1 MTRFD
6 LVLAGG
12 TVVDPASG
20 LNDRR
25 DVGVTDGRI
34 AAIEPH
40 LSTSDAATVIDA
52 TGQYVTPGL
61 VDLHVHVYPGVADLS
76 VEPDPTCLGRGV
88 TTAVDAG
95 SVGANTWPGFRRW
108 IVGPSRTRILA
119 FLNISLLGQVDT
131 VLGELHDLR
140 FVDPERAARVADANR
155 DAIVGFKVRLS
166 EFIAGDNGLESLRR
180 GLEAGRATG
189 LPVMSHI
196 GGTRFDI
203 EAALAL
209 MGPGDIVTHAF
220 TGLMPGALVGENGR
234 VLAGA
239 LDARAR
245 GVRFDVG
252 HGAGSF
258 SWATAEAAAADG
270 FLPDTISTDLHR
282 FNIASP
288 VGDLALTMSKYLHL
302 GLPLERVVEMVTTAP
317 VSSLGP
323 AGEGLGRLT
332 VGGEA
337 DVTVLAMEEGRVQL
351 IDSKGVSRD
360 GERRLVP
367 TAVLRAGVPVPIEP
381 QVTVPPAGI
390 APMPG

>member
-12 TVVDPASG
+12 TVIDPASG
-20 LNDRR
+20 LNARR
-25 DVGVTDGRI
+25 DVGIAGGVI
-34 AAIEPH
+34 AAIELH
-40 LSTSDAATVIDA
+40 LSGGDAAEVIDA
-52 TGQYVTPGL
+52 TGQYVVPGL

-76 VEPDPTCLGRGV
+76 VEADPTCLGRGV

-108 IVGPSRTRILA
+108 IVGPSRTRVLA

-131 VLGELHDLR
+131 MLGELHDLR
-140 FVDPERAARVADANR
+140 FVDPERAARVAEANR

-180 GLEAGRATG
+180 GLEAGRATN

-203 EAALAL
+203 EQALAL

-220 TGLMPGALVGENGR
+220 TGFNPGGIIADNGR

-239 LDARAR
+239 LEARRR

-258 SWATAEAAAADG
+258 AWDAAEAALADG

-288 VGDLALTMSKYLHL
+288 VGDLPTTMSKFLHL
-302 GLPLERVVEMVTTAP
+302 GLPLDDVVAMVTSAP
-317 VSSLGP
+317 VASLGP
-323 AGEGLGRLT
+323 AGAGLGRLT

-337 DVTVLAMEEGRVQL
+337 DVTVLRLVE
-351 IDSKGVSRD
+351 
-360 GERRLVP
+360 ERRLLLDAKGVAREVDSHLEP
-367 TAVLRAGVPVPIEP
+367 AAVLRAGVPVPILP
-381 QVTVPPAGI
+381 RVTEKPAGI
-390 APMPG
+390 SPG